1 MLFRLWV
8 PKVDSK
14 ARTLVGA
21 NAFQGIDKSSM
32 LACVSFSKEGLTFV
46 SHSLNKV
53 VMLRLLIFSNARLAE
68 LIVAGTTVDPSDPQV
83 TSVSMALNFQGIF
96 IGGAAGSV

>member
-32 LACVSFSKEGLTFV
+32 LVCVSFSKEGLTFV

-53 VMLRLLIFSNARLAE
+53 VMLRLLIFSNNHFGINYFIFL
-68 LIVAGTTVDPSDPQV
+68 L
-83 TSVSMALNFQGIF
+83 LLFNFLF
-96 IGGAAGSV
+96 LFH